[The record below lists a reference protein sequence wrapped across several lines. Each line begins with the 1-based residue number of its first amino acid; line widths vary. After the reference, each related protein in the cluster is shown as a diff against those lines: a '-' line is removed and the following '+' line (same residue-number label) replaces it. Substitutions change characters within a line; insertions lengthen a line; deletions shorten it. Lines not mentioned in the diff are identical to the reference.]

1 MIARMTGKAPLL
13 LASFLFGVGVTG
25 LVITT
30 AERAE
35 WGPFQPQTRTPAPQ
49 EVVVVQ
55 VGPEITPPPLLE
67 LMNGIPESALAVDTS
82 AQVQAPAPAA
92 TAAPPPPEPTPT
104 PVPPLRVYGI
114 ASDDA
119 GVSAAGTTPTPP
131 PPLRIINV
139 ASDAEPEAT
148 PEETAS
154 PAVTPEDQAE
164 LQPQTGCNDCEDIG
178 GVSDDEGAGPILAAD
193 KSGHAIPG
201 NANGLL
207 RRAEADGGANPAG
220 GSPGNPG
227 PASRER

>member
-55 VGPEITPPPLLE
+55 VGPEITPPPL
-67 LMNGIPESALAVDTS
+67 
-82 AQVQAPAPAA
+82 
-92 TAAPPPPEPTPT
+92 
-104 PVPPLRVYGI
+104 
-114 ASDDA
+114 
-119 GVSAAGTTPTPP
+119 
-131 PPLRIINV
+131 RIINV

-178 GVSDDEGAGPILAAD
+178 GVSDDEGAGPILAAG

>member
-1 MIARMTGKAPLL
+1 MTGKAPLL

-104 PVPPLRVYGI
+104 PVSPLRVYGI

-139 ASDAEPEAT
+139 ASDAEPRGH
-148 PEETAS
+148 
-154 PAVTPEDQAE
+154 
-164 LQPQTGCNDCEDIG
+164 TGGDSIAG
-178 GVSDDEGAGPILAAD
+178 GNPRGPGRTTAAD
-193 KSGHAIPG
+193 R
-201 NANGLL
+201 LQRL
-207 RRAEADGGANPAG
+207 RRHRRGLG
-220 GSPGNPG
+220 
-227 PASRER
+227 R

>member
-13 LASFLFGVGVTG
+13 LASFLFGVGVAG

-35 WGPFQPQTRTPAPQ
+35 WGPFQPQNRTPEPR
-49 EVVVVQ
+49 VVVVQ

-67 LMNGIPESALAVDTS
+67 LMNGVPESALAVDTS
-82 AQVQAPAPAA
+82 AQVQAPAP
-92 TAAPPPPEPTPT
+92 AAPPPPEPTPT

-119 GVSAAGTTPTPP
+119 GVSAAGTSPTPP

-139 ASDAEPEAT
+139 ASDTEPEPPPADAATPDEQAEP
-148 PEETAS
+148 
-154 PAVTPEDQAE
+154 
-164 LQPQTGCNDCEDIG
+164 QPQTGCSDCEDIG
-178 GVSDDEGAGPILAAD
+178 GASDEDGAGPILAAG
-193 KSGHAIPG
+193 KSGHAISG

-207 RRAEADGGANPAG
+207 RRAEAGGSSTAG
-220 GSPGNPG
+220 DSPGNPG
-227 PASRER
+227 RGPRER